1 MSQPVNVSPVQRRR
15 RYVASGVCLLAWPVV
30 LVIADLIRMT
40 ADTSDGDGT
49 LGVLTAISANL
60 GAFQLSG
67 WLFYLLAV
75 LTIPVTILLW
85 RLAVDRSPKLA
96 WTGAVLGAMFV
107 AGQFVHLSAY
117 FGQMQAFAQQS
128 DLAVAVELVDAQAT
142 GGFAAALFAPYLV
155 GLLLAPLFQ
164 SIALFRAKVLPVW
177 AMGAVI
183 VGQVVFAVLQSN
195 PVGTS
200 AYGLL
205 LLVGFLPAALLAIRG
220 NGATDT
226 TAAQSA
232 EGVTIPVS

>member
-40 ADTSDGDGT
+40 ADTSDGEGT
-49 LGVLTAISANL
+49 VGVLTAISENL
-60 GAFQLSG
+60 GAFQLAG

-75 LTIPVTILLW
+75 LTIPVTIVLW

-96 WTGAVLGAMFV
+96 WTGAVLGTMSV
-107 AGQFVHLSAY
+107 VGQFVHLSGY
-117 FGQMQAFAQQS
+117 FGTMQALAQQS
-128 DLAVAVELVDAQAT
+128 DLAVAAEMADAQAT
-142 GGFAAALFAPYLV
+142 GGFASVLFAPYLI
-155 GLLLAPLFQ
+155 GLILAPLFQ
-164 SIALFRAKVLPVW
+164 SIALVRAKVLPVW
-177 AMGAVI
+177 AMVSVI
-183 VGQVVFAVLQSN
+183 VGQVVFTVLQST

-220 NGATDT
+220 TGATDSP
-226 TAAQSA
+226 AAQSA